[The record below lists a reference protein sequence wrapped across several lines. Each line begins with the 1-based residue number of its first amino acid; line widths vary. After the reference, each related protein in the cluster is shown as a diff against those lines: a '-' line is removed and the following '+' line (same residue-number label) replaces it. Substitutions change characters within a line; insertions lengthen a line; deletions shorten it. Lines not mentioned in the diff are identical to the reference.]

1 MAVRTLHCSK
11 SIDNYNTCLDN
22 CVAGFGHR
30 GPLPNDKIY
39 LLVKKER
46 KTLCGARFEL
56 DSVTDE
62 RPWEDADRYVLCYS
76 IKNIEYCNFFDVE
89 FLGDIG
95 GHYWTLKYLQ
105 GSKSIDEVAA
115 KRLEEEFNKNKCN
128 ERQYIKI
135 ENKKSEKKQNE
146 NIDDENSIDENI
158 EDNEIE
164 QIIREVPEAEIK
176 IMGTFQTINFQNETD
191 KLRGL
196 EPLVNKNF
204 FKLFP
209 KYEDSRTI
217 LIAKNRLFRTHQ
229 SDEISGITSIPDS
242 LLITFDAKNKLQISL
257 IEYEC
262 YGDGKTRPS
271 EKSKYLNSHIIP
283 QLMQF
288 ASSFSIITDKSIRD
302 RTKKDWIEKIINYT
316 SDSQELSDKI
326 DTWVKEMCPEI
337 STRAIISFFEKKLL
351 EAFESNV
358 HIFLIIDELS
368 YDQKE
373 TIKNIITSFK
383 LENGNSAVFD
393 ASIVKLVQKISFEN
407 QDFEYALTAQ

>member
-1 MAVRTLHCSK
+1 MAVRTLHCS
-11 SIDNYNTCLDN
+11 SNIENYNICLDN
-22 CVAGFGHR
+22 CIAGFGHR

-39 LLVKKER
+39 LLLKKDR

-76 IKNIEYCNFFDVE
+76 IKNIEFCNFFDIE
-89 FLGDIG
+89 FLGDVG

-105 GSKSIDEVAA
+105 GSKALDDVAA
-115 KRLEEEFNKNKCN
+115 KRLDEEFCRNKCD
-128 ERQYIKI
+128 ERQFI
-135 ENKKSEKKQNE
+135 EIEGRKTPKFQNDGIDEE
-146 NIDDENSIDENI
+146 NIS
-158 EDNEIE
+158 DNEIE
-164 QIIREVPEAEIK
+164 QIIKEVPEAEIK

-191 KLRGL
+191 KFRGL
-196 EPLVNKNF
+196 ETLVNKNF
-204 FKLFP
+204 FNLFTNYRP
-209 KYEDSRTI
+209 ERTI

-229 SDEISGITSIPDS
+229 SDEISGISSIPDA
-242 LLITFDAKNKLQISL
+242 LLISFDTKRNLQISL
-257 IEYEC
+257 VEYEC
-262 YGDGKTRPS
+262 YGDGKTRSS

-302 RTKKDWIEKIINYT
+302 RTKKDWIEKIIDFT
-316 SDSQELSDKI
+316 SDSKELSDKI
-326 DTWVKEMCPEI
+326 DSWVKEMNPEI
-337 STRAIISFFEKKLL
+337 STRAIISHFEKKLL
-351 EAFESNV
+351 EAFESNI

-368 YDQKE
+368 YEQKE

-383 LENGNSAVFD
+383 VENGNPAVFD
-393 ASIVKLVQKISFEN
+393 ASVVKLVQKISFVS

>member
-1 MAVRTLHCSK
+1 MAVRTLHCSGN
-11 SIDNYNTCLDN
+11 IENYNICLDYEI
-22 CVAGFGHR
+22 VGFGHR
-30 GPLPNDKIY
+30 GPLSGDKIY
-39 LLVKKER
+39 LLVKKDK

-62 RPWEDADRYVLCYS
+62 KPWEDADRYVLCYS
-76 IKNIEYCNFFDVE
+76 IKNVEFCEFFDME
-89 FLGDIG
+89 FLGEIG
-95 GHYWTLKYLQ
+95 GNYWTLKYLQ
-105 GSKSIDEVAA
+105 GSKAFDVVAA
-115 KRLEEEFNKNKCN
+115 KRIDEEFDKHKTE

-135 ENKKSEKKQNE
+135 ENKKSAKFSNDDVE
-146 NIDDENSIDENI
+146 NDDENKI
-158 EDNEIE
+158 EDDEIE
-164 QIIREVPEAEIK
+164 KIIDEVPEAEIK

-191 KLRGL
+191 KFKGL

-204 FKLFP
+204 FNLFP
-209 KYEDSRTI
+209 NYRPERTI

-229 SDEISGITSIPDS
+229 SDDISGISSIPDA
-242 LLITFDAKNKLQISL
+242 LLILFDSKNKLQISL

-262 YGDGKTRPS
+262 YGDGKIRPA

-302 RTKKDWIEKIINYT
+302 KTKKDWIEKIVSYT
-316 SDSQELSDKI
+316 SDDKELSDKI
-326 DTWVKEMCPEI
+326 DSWVKEMNPKI
-337 STRAIISFFEKKLL
+337 STRAIISHFEKEVEK
-351 EAFESNV
+351 AFESNI
-358 HIFLIIDELS
+358 HIFLVIDELS

-393 ASIVKLVQKISFEN
+393 ASIVKLVQKISFV
-407 QDFEYALTAQ
+407 DKDYEYALTAQ